1 MKNSSIRAMIVA
13 LCLMTI
19 VGVTAC
25 QKKTAQTDTSST
37 DATTQTQTQTP
48 AVEVAHIDLG
58 KGVGADNRV
67 TDPSDNFTPGE
78 TVYATVVTNG
88 SAPTAEIRTVW
99 TFQDGQIVDESTRTI
114 APTGEAATEF
124 HITKPAGLPIGKY
137 KVEVFLNGASAG
149 TKDFEVKRS

>member
-1 MKNSSIRAMIVA
+1 MKNSSIRVTIVA
-13 LCLMTI
+13 LCLMTA

-25 QKKTAQTDTSST
+25 QKKAAQTETSS
-37 DATTQTQTQTP
+37 DATTQTQSQP
-48 AVEVAHIDLG
+48 VEVAHIDLG

-67 TDPSDNFTPGE
+67 TDQSDAFTPGE
-78 TVYATVVTNG
+78 TVYATIVTNG
-88 SAPTAEIRTVW
+88 SAPSAEIKTVW
-99 TFQDGQIVDESTRTI
+99 TYQDGQIVDESVRTI
-114 APTGEAATEF
+114 APNGEAATEF

>member
-1 MKNSSIRAMIVA
+1 MKNSSIRAALVA
-13 LCLMTI
+13 LCLITV
-19 VGVTAC
+19 VGANAC
-25 QKKTAQTDTSST
+25 QKKTAQTDMSST
-37 DATTQTQTQTP
+37 DATTQTP
-48 AVEVAHIDLG
+48 VVEVAHIDLG

-67 TDPSDNFTPGE
+67 TEPSDNFTPGE
-78 TVYATVVTNG
+78 TVYATVITNG
-88 SAPTAEIRTVW
+88 SAPSAEIKTVW
-99 TFQDGQIVDESTRTI
+99 TFQDGQIVDESVRTI

>member
-1 MKNSSIRAMIVA
+1 MKNSSIRAAVVA
-13 LCLMTI
+13 LCLMTV

-25 QKKTAQTDTSST
+25 QKKTAQTDTSTS
-37 DATTQTQTQTP
+37 DATTQTTP
-48 AVEVAHIDLG
+48 VVEVARIDLG

-67 TDPSDNFTPGE
+67 TDPADAFTPGE

>member
-1 MKNSSIRAMIVA
+1 MKNSSIRAALVA
-13 LCLMTI
+13 LCLIT
-19 VGVTAC
+19 VVAVTAC
-25 QKKTAQTDTSST
+25 QKKAAQTDMSST
-37 DATTQTQTQTP
+37 DATTQTQTQP
-48 AVEVAHIDLG
+48 VAVAQIDLG

-67 TDPSDNFTPGE
+67 TDPSEAFTPGE

-88 SAPTAEIRTVW
+88 AAPSAELKTVW
-99 TFQDGQIVDESTRTI
+99 TFQDGQIVDESVRTI

-149 TKDFEVKRS
+149 TKEFEVKRS

>member
-1 MKNSSIRAMIVA
+1 MKNSSIRATLVA
-13 LCLMTI
+13 LCLMT
-19 VGVTAC
+19 VVAVTAC
-25 QKKTAQTDTSST
+25 QKKTSTEMSSN
-37 DATTQTQTQTP
+37 DAATQTTTP
-48 AVEVAHIDLG
+48 PVAVANIDLG

-67 TDPSDNFTPGE
+67 TDPSEAFTPGE

-88 SAPTAEIRTVW
+88 AAPSAELKTVW
-99 TFQDGQIVDESTRTI
+99 TFQDGQIVDESVRTI

-149 TKDFEVKRS
+149 TKEFEVKRS